1 MYPST
6 YTIKKNRDDKMS
18 RFNKVLF
25 CNPPF
30 PDVFDRPL
38 HPHPGLGYLSTFL
51 TVNKIDNDVIDMRF
65 GFSVR
70 DLLTKIDS
78 FKPDLVAITAM
89 TYRYDIVYKLIDAI
103 KSDRY
108 KIVVG
113 GPHASTLKSK
123 ILSECKADFAIKLEG
138 EYTLLELCE
147 GKEFGKIHGLI
158 YRDKT
163 KIIENDNRPFIKDLD
178 SISFPTYEKFELE
191 KYGDNIIPIIS
202 SRGCPYHCIYC
213 PVGVTM
219 GKQLRVRSAE
229 NVVKELSYWYKKG
242 YTRFM
247 FLDDNFTFHRDRVF
261 KICDLIEKERLK
273 NLTLN
278 CPNGIRADKADEELL
293 KIMKEVGFKY
303 IAFGVEAGT
312 NKVLQKLK
320 KGEDIETIEK
330 AIKNACELGYDVG
343 LFFLVGAPSETPS
356 DFNQSIKLALKY
368 LIFDVNFYNIIPF
381 PQTELFNWIHE
392 NKYFLKPP
400 AEYLNND
407 SLWSNEPVFTTP
419 EFTDEERRHALKF
432 AKNIKKH
439 VKKKMLTRKMGEYSI
454 IGKLVAP
461 FIVQITSS
469 NRFRQLVRTNIF
481 LTKFRANVWRRAIN

>member
-1 MYPST
+1 
-6 YTIKKNRDDKMS
+6 MS
-18 RFNKVLF
+18 RFNRVLF

-113 GPHASTLKSK
+113 GPHASTLRSK

-138 EYTLLELCE
+138 EYTMLELCE
-147 GKEFGKIHGLI
+147 GNDFGEIHGLI

-178 SISFPTYEKFELE
+178 SIPLPTYEKFQLE
-191 KYGDNIIPIIS
+191 KYGDTIIPIIS
-202 SRGCPYHCIYC
+202 SRGCPYNCIYC

-229 NVVKELSYWYKKG
+229 NVINELSRWYEKG

-247 FLDDNFTFHRDRVF
+247 FLDDNFTFYRDRVF
-261 KICDLIEKERLK
+261 KICDLIEKKGLK
-273 NLTLN
+273 NLKLN
-278 CPNGIRADKADEELL
+278 CPNGIRADKADRELL
-293 KIMKEVGFKY
+293 KRMKEVGFEF

-320 KGEDIETIEK
+320 KGENIETIEA
-330 AIKNACELGYDVG
+330 AIKNACELNYDVG
-343 LFFLVGAPSETPS
+343 LFFLVGAPGETPS
-356 DFNQSIKLALKY
+356 DFYQSIKLALKY
-368 LIFDVNFYNIIPF
+368 PILDVNFYNIIPF
-381 PQTELFNWIHE
+381 PQTELFNWIYE
-392 NKYFLKPP
+392 NKYFLKLP
-400 AEYLNND
+400 EKYLND
-407 SLWSNEPVFTTP
+407 ESLFGDEPVFTTP
-419 EFTDEERRHALKF
+419 EFTAEERRHALKF
-432 AKNIKKH
+432 AKNIKKR
-439 VKKKMLTRKMGEYSI
+439 VKKMMMTRKMGKYGLL
-454 IGKLVAP
+454 GKFIAP
-461 FIVQITSS
+461 FMVQITSS
-469 NRFRQLVRTNIF
+469 NRFRQLVRTNIL
-481 LTKFRANVWRRAIN
+481 LTKFRADIWRRVVS